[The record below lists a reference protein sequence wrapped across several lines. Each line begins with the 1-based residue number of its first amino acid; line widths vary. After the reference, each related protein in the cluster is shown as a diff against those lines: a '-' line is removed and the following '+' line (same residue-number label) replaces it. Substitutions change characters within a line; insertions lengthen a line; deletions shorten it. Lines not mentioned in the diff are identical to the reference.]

1 MSRVCQ
7 LSDLAD
13 GAARR
18 FEVDGLP
25 VALVR
30 IGDDVHAIH
39 DVCSHAEVALSDG
52 VVWCETRQIE
62 CIRHG
67 SAFNLVTGVP
77 DTLPATQPVP
87 VYAVRIVDGGVE
99 VDVASRANDR
109 GGAGGA
115 AGDEGGAR

>member
-1 MSRVCQ
+1 MSRVCK

-13 GAARR
+13 GAASR
-18 FEVDGLP
+18 FEVDGVP

-30 IGDDVHAIH
+30 IGNDVHAIH
-39 DVCSHAEVALSDG
+39 DVCSHADVALSDG

-67 SAFNLVTGVP
+67 SAFNLVTGSP

-87 VYAVRIVDGGVE
+87 VYAVQVTGDD
-99 VDVASRANDR
+99 VDVDVTKRPNQGPDR
-109 GGAGGA
+109 GGAK
-115 AGDEGGAR
+115 